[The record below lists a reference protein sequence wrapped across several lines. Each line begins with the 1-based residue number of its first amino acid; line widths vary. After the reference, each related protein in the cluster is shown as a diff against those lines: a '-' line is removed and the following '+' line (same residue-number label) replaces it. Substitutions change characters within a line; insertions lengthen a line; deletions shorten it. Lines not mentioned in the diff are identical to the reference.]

1 MKIDAEVRKPLVKA
15 KDVKAGDTFAVCA
28 DNELQAY
35 MMTPWTQVYG
45 FRAVRLAT
53 GQIVSI
59 AGNDKVVPVSL
70 KVVND
75 NG

>member
-1 MKIDAEVRKPLVKA
+1 MKIDAEVRKPLVRA
-15 KDVKAGDTFAVCA
+15 EDIKAGETFAVYV

-35 MMTPWTQVYG
+35 MMAYKSKTHG

-53 GQIVSI
+53 GKIVSI
-59 AGNDKVVPVSL
+59 AADDMVVPVSL

>member
-1 MKIDAEVRKPLVKA
+1 MKIDAEVRRPLVRA
-15 KDVKAGDTFAVCA
+15 KDIKAGETFAVYA

-35 MMTPWTQVYG
+35 MMTSWTQISG
-45 FRAVRLAT
+45 FSAVRLAT
-53 GQIVSI
+53 GQIVNI

>member
-1 MKIDAEVRKPLVKA
+1 MKIDAEVRKPLVRA
-15 KDVKAGDTFAVCA
+15 KDIKAGETFAVP
-28 DNELQAY
+28 NQGELQAY
-35 MMTPWTQVYG
+35 MMTPWTQISG

-53 GQIVSI
+53 GQIMNI
-59 AGNDKVVPVSL
+59 AGNDMVVPVSL

>member
-1 MKIDAEVRKPLVKA
+1 MKIDAGVRKPMVRA
-15 KDVKAGDTFAVCA
+15 KDIKAGETFAMFV
-28 DNELQAY
+28 DDELQAY
-35 MMTPWTQVYG
+35 MMTPWNLIDG
-45 FRAVRLAT
+45 LRAVRLAT

-59 AGNDKVVPVSL
+59 TGNDKVVPVSL